1 MQTTNGVDSLPAER
15 GATEIPPWMA
25 ALKAQVAGLRF
36 GVVQLT
42 VHEGQVVQIER
53 TEKIR
58 FTPEADRNRPS
69 SPSATR

>member
-1 MQTTNGVDSLPAER
+1 VQPINGVQNLPAER
-15 GATEIPPWMA
+15 GAAEIPPWMA

-58 FTPEADRNRPS
+58 FTPEADRNRSS
-69 SPSATR
+69 SPSVIR